1 MMRTAWTVFRADLA
15 LEWAARERV
24 LTMALFGLLSAL
36 VFHFTLFLDESVL
49 DRVATGG
56 LWVAFFFSATLGLG
70 RTFVAEKEHGA
81 FDAMLLMPAPVDA
94 VYVGKTAG
102 NFLLIFLTQVFVW
115 SAFSLIFRLPVRSL
129 GWLAAL
135 LGAFT
140 LGVAALGT
148 LLAAVSVHTKKREML
163 FPLLFFP
170 LALPLIIAGA
180 EGWAAALAG
189 TGVGHSLKILSACA
203 VLYLASG
210 TVLFEHVARE

>member
-1 MMRTAWTVFRADLA
+1 MMRAAWTVFRADMA

-115 SAFSLIFRLPVRSL
+115 SAFSLLFRLPVRSL

-170 LALPLIIAGA
+170 LALPLIIVGA

-189 TGVGHSLKILSACA
+189 EGAGHSLKILSACA

>member
-1 MMRTAWTVFRADLA
+1 MMRTAWTVFRADMA

-36 VFHFTLFLDESVL
+36 VFHFTLFWDESVL

-115 SAFSLIFRLPVRSL
+115 SAFSLLFHLPVRNL
-129 GWLAAL
+129 GWLTAL
-135 LGAFT
+135 LGIST
-140 LGVAALGT
+140 LGIAALGT

-170 LALPLIIAGA
+170 LALPLIMVGA

-189 TGVGHSLKILSACA
+189 ADAWHSLKILLACA

-210 TVLFEHVARE
+210 TVLFEYVARE

>member
-36 VFHFTLFLDESVL
+36 VFHFTLFWDESVL

-115 SAFSLIFRLPVRSL
+115 SAFSLLFRLPVRSL

-170 LALPLIIAGA
+170 LALPLIIVGA

-189 TGVGHSLKILSACA
+189 EGAGHSLKILSACA